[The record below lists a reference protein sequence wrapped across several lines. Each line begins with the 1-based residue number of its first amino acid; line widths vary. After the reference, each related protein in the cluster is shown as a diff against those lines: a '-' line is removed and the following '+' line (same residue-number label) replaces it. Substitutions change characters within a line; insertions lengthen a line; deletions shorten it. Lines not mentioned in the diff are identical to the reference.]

1 MKSKISQHIEKLYTE
16 KHSDNAHCDISSS
29 RIQMVKTPI
38 PTELFHELETLAS
51 EYNRDLQC
59 LAGDFLTLALEE
71 ALASIPRKEKEH
83 LYLVRQ
89 QHEHDEAEHHKELC
103 QFNAGGT

>member
-1 MKSKISQHIEKLYTE
+1 MKSKIAKHIEELYTH
-16 KHSDNAHCDISSS
+16 KHSDNAHCDLTSS
-29 RIQMVKTPI
+29 RVSMVKTPI
-38 PTELFHELETLAS
+38 PTELFRQLETLAS

-71 ALASIPRKEKEH
+71 AMAHIPKSEKDH

-89 QHEHDEAEHHKELC
+89 KHEHDEAEQHKERC
-103 QFNAGGT
+103 QFSAGGT